1 MRKNKKKDERDQ
13 MTFKRTWQNMFFA
26 LGIVWKCSPLR
37 LIYHISST
45 IISALLG
52 FLTGTW
58 LTRYIFNGLQHGIAF
73 NKVTAVLCGIY
84 GSYIVFNIF
93 CAAFN
98 KIMTPVLKLRV
109 AKKLNT
115 MLFDMVSKVDLSC
128 YDDTEFYEKFTMT
141 IPEAMGKVDDFAMY
155 LIGWFL
161 EGAILI
167 ITNAAII
174 VVIEPVL
181 ILLSFAPLVTNLIF
195 GKRANKMNF
204 KYEKD
209 SREIGRSKDYVNR
222 VFYLADYAK
231 ETHMSSIGTVMV
243 HKLFDAL
250 KRMHL
255 LISKDGFKR
264 GVYYF
269 FSEYLIGYCLI
280 YFTAIIYAA
289 YCLIV
294 KGTMSIGDCII
305 IANSITTVSSCI
317 SWVSDT
323 YIKMRENSLF
333 LDNMREFLA
342 YKPKVA
348 TVENAVKSV
357 EDPDVRFDNVSFR
370 YDNTDEDVLRNISFT
385 LNKGEKIALVGA
397 NGAGKSTL
405 VKLMMRLY
413 DATEGRIFC
422 NGTDIKDIELEAYR
436 DLYGVVFQDYRIFAM
451 SVRDNVLLGYER
463 DDNAVIEAL
472 KAAGVYER
480 IMELP
485 EGIDTILTRE
495 YSEDG
500 TVLSGGEYQ
509 KICVARVFARNAPI
523 VILDEPSSALDPI
536 AEYEM
541 YENLLKMCE
550 GRSAVFISHRLSSVT
565 LADKVLMMDK
575 GRIIE
580 YGSHSELMAKGGK
593 YAEMFTKQAESY
605 IEEEVEE
612 DEE

>member
-1 MRKNKKKDERDQ
+1 MKRKKKDERDQ

-37 LIYHISST
+37 LIYHILST
-45 IISALLG
+45 VIGALFS

-58 LTRYIFNGLQHGIAF
+58 LTRYIFNGLQNDIAF
-73 NKVTAVLCGIY
+73 NKVAAVLCGIY

-98 KIMTPVLKLRV
+98 RIMTPILKLKV
-109 AKKLNT
+109 AKKLNH
-115 MLFDMVSKVDLSC
+115 MLFEMVANVDLSC
-128 YDDTEFYEKFTMT
+128 YDDTKFYEKFTMT

-155 LIGWFL
+155 LISWFL
-161 EGAILI
+161 DGMVHI

-174 VVIEPVL
+174 VAIEPVL

-204 KYEKD
+204 KYEAD

-243 HKLFDAL
+243 RKLSEAL
-250 KRMHL
+250 KRMHS

-264 GVYYF
+264 GAYYF
-269 FSEYLIGYCLI
+269 FSEYLIDYCLI

-294 KGTMSIGDCII
+294 KGSISIGDCIVI
-305 IANSITTVSSCI
+305 SGSITTVSGCI

-342 YKPKVA
+342 YEPKVTTA
-348 TVENAVKSV
+348 ENAEKPTG
-357 EDPDVRFDNVSFR
+357 DPEIKFDNVSFR
-370 YDNTDEDVLRNISFT
+370 YDNTDQDVLKNISFT

-413 DATEGRIFC
+413 DTTEGKIFC
-422 NGTDIKDIELEAYR
+422 NGADIKNLELESYR

-451 SVRDNVLLGYER
+451 SVRNNVLLGYDR
-463 DDNAVIEAL
+463 DDDTVIEAL

-550 GRSAVFISHRLSSVT
+550 GRSAVFISHRLSSAT
-565 LADKVLMMDK
+565 LADKVLMMEK
-575 GRIIE
+575 GEIVE

-593 YAEMFTKQAESY
+593 YAEMFAKQAESY
-605 IEEEVEE
+605 IEGEGEENEE
-612 DEE
+612 